1 MNINLTLLGQM
12 ITFAIFVWFTMKYVW
27 PPITKALSERQKKIA
42 DGLAA
47 AEQGQRDQELAERKS
62 AELLRE
68 TKLKASQI
76 IEEANKRASNITE
89 EAKESAR
96 EEGQRIIHHAHE
108 QIEQEVVKAKQDLQ
122 NQVGRLVIDT
132 AEKILD
138 RSIDADKHQ
147 DLIQQAVKEV

>member
-27 PPITKALSERQKKIA
+27 PPITKALSDRQKKIA

-47 AEQGQRDQELAERKS
+47 AEQGLRDQELAERKA

-76 IEEANKRASNITE
+76 IEEANKRASHISE
-89 EAKESAR
+89 EAKGIAR
-96 EEGQRIIHHAHE
+96 EESQRILHHAHE
-108 QIEQEVVKAKQDLQ
+108 QIEQEVIKAKEDLKD
-122 NQVGRLVIDT
+122 QVGRLVIET

-138 RSIDADKHQ
+138 RSIDAEKHQ
-147 DLIQQAVKEV
+147 DLIQQAIKEV

>member
-76 IEEANKRASNITE
+76 IEEANKRAGNITE

-132 AEKILD
+132 AEKILA

>member
-47 AEQGQRDQELAERKS
+47 AEQGQRNQELAERKA

-89 EAKESAR
+89 DAKETAR

-132 AEKILD
+132 AEKVLG
-138 RSIDADKHQ
+138 RSIDAEKHQ